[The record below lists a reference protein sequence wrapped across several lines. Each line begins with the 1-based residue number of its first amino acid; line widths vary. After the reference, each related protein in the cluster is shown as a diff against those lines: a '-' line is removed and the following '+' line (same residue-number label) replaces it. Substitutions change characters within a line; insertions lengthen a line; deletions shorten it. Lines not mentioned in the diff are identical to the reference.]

1 MMKALRREIWN
12 AMLDSDMNSRYWG
25 FMGARYSNWDMTVK
39 IVLAITASTT
49 VAAWGIWS
57 QYPIWWKALSGLS
70 AVLAAIQPVI
80 NLTKKAEAMAGLRQK
95 WFQLKLDYHVLW
107 LESSTNGANAAAH
120 MNRFKNLRKTEAEV
134 SGAEANL
141 PRNDELLQRAYQEV
155 LASAKGA

>member
-70 AVLAAIQPVI
+70 AILAAIQPVI
-80 NLTKKAEAMAGLRQK
+80 NLTKKAEAMAGVAAEMVSTQAGLPCAVAGVEHQRRQR
-95 WFQLKLDYHVLW
+95 
-107 LESSTNGANAAAH
+107 GRAH
-120 MNRFKNLRKTEAEV
+120 EPF
-134 SGAEANL
+134 
-141 PRNDELLQRAYQEV
+141 
-155 LASAKGA
+155 